1 MVVCDKKTFEAEV
14 LQEQRTVL
22 VDFFGDGC
30 APCKALMP
38 HIEEFEKQ
46 YGAQYYVSETTC
58 HKSEGNGASCNCYL
72 QKWRKNRGTRKR

>member
-38 HIEEFEKQ
+38 HIE
-46 YGAQYYVSETTC
+46 AVSYT
-58 HKSEGNGASCNCYL
+58 HLDVYKRQGMRVAF
-72 QKWRKNRGTRKR
+72 KNLPYDDLGFCT